1 MPLCF
6 LAPHHVLLGGGTGG
20 ASLDPCGPASSQ
32 DRPMDTLP
40 TESGGIWRSL
50 RGSVQA
56 GRLYRGPPGPGCAL
70 TPPAYLHCLPSRQPG
85 LWATG
90 SATQS
95 AQGDHRHPAGPGLWP
110 QPVTL
115 LPSEPPPQT
124 SRTPRT
130 AFPWLPGSAWEQGE
144 ARLGWIASRHPHRG
158 CCCSLLPGTL
168 VTSCPHTDNAGG
180 GGAVPGVGVAIWWST
195 DGGPPCPGEGVEQG
209 PGNSAPPSPA
219 WLHPPTSPKSISMPK
234 DVSLTHTCEL
244 SWCLSL
250 SKVQKGP
257 QMDKPQP
264 ERSQAGGYRT
274 SCDSARTGH
283 TPTWPW
289 PCPLFTVSGRAQAP
303 PLAA

>member
-40 TESGGIWRSL
+40 NESGGIWRSL

-180 GGAVPGVGVAIWWST
+180 GGPRSGSGHLVVDRRRPAVSW
-195 DGGPPCPGEGVEQG
+195 GGCGTGTRELGTSIP
-209 PGNSAPPSPA
+209 SLAPPT
-219 WLHPPTSPKSISMPK
+219 HQPKE
-234 DVSLTHTCEL
+234 H
-244 SWCLSL
+244 
-250 SKVQKGP
+250 QYAQGR
-257 QMDKPQP
+257 QP
-264 ERSQAGGYRT
+264 HS
-274 SCDSARTGH
+274 H
-283 TPTWPW
+283 
-289 PCPLFTVSGRAQAP
+289 L
-303 PLAA
+303 